1 MSSMKTKINCIFCR
15 CIISVKDGD
24 KARFEDHMNNEHD
37 VRFDFDILLVVTIMT
52 QGERLKLTRDFSKKV
67 SERLRSNPKPTKII
81 TDDISTP
88 PTTIDNDDEKIV
100 ISDSDENEENDMD
113 ETLDENSEA
122 HEDSITNEDDEKED
136 ENDNME
142 VARNE
147 RQEDVPKIAP
157 PRKVEGVL
165 KCKFCSKYIKQS
177 LMDNHKLSLHKE
189 ELEKVSDANRVED
202 EKLLREHKV
211 PKTSKI
217 HNFNEDRAKRKYS
230 RAIRNSDDD
239 EDDNDSD
246 TDWNISMEKQ
256 KRSSR
261 AYLPC
266 KFCRKRF
273 GSSFTLTQHERTA
286 H

>member
-1 MSSMKTKINCIFCR
+1 
-15 CIISVKDGD
+15 
-24 KARFEDHMNNEHD
+24 
-37 VRFDFDILLVVTIMT
+37 MT

-67 SERLRSNPKPTKII
+67 SERLRSNPKPTKIK
-81 TDDISTP
+81 TDDISSH

-100 ISDSDENEENDMD
+100 ISDSDENEMD

-142 VARNE
+142 VASNE
-147 RQEDVPKIAP
+147 RQEEGPKIAP

-189 ELEKVSDANRVED
+189 ELEKVSDTNRVED
-202 EKLLREHKV
+202 EKLLTEHKV
-211 PKTSKI
+211 SKTSKI

-246 TDWNISMEKQ
+246 TEWNISMEKK

-266 KFCRKRF
+266 RFCRKRF